1 MLVIETY
8 MMVFF
13 PATLDIVAVE
23 FRDYDLCVQVVMH
36 LQGEL
41 TDQCFTR
48 FVYIEPP
55 TPRPTILER

>member
-13 PATLDIVAVE
+13 TATLDIVEVE

>member
-13 PATLDIVAVE
+13 TATLDIVAVE
-23 FRDYDLCVQVVMH
+23 FRDYDLCVKVVMH

-41 TDQCFTR
+41 ADQCFTR
-48 FVYIEPP
+48 YVDIEPP

>member
-13 PATLDIVAVE
+13 TATLDIVAIA
-23 FRDYDLCVQVVMH
+23 FRDYDLCVQTIMH

-41 TDQCFTR
+41 SDQCYTR
-48 FVYIEPP
+48 YNYMDIPP
-55 TPRPTILER
+55 PRPTILER